1 MCALGRI
8 SWEIAQKARRASEKP
23 RLSTRARRA
32 GERLS
37 AFLFFFVLAQ
47 RVNGENINICGK
59 KAKDESL
66 KKLHRTSAQAS
77 AEIMSKQRVLIG
89 ACVPH

>member
-1 MCALGRI
+1 VCSGAHLLGNRTEGEARI
-8 SWEIAQKARRASEKP
+8 GKASAVD
-23 RLSTRARRA
+23 ARA
-32 GERLS
+32 GERLDS
-37 AFLFFFVLAQ
+37 RLFFSFFVPAQ